1 MKKFEL
7 LAASALA
14 LLYAGPALA
23 QGPQTPPPADNPAPT
38 TRVDETESAGEDI
51 VVTATKRETTLLD
64 TPIAVSVTSGA
75 TIQQAQIRDLIDLQT
90 VVPSLRVSQLQSSA
104 NTNFII
110 RGFGNGANNV
120 GIEPSVG
127 VFIDGVYRSRSAAAI
142 VDLPNVKRVEVLRG
156 PQSTLFGKNASA
168 GIISLVTAEP
178 SFEFGGNAE
187 ISYGNY
193 NALVIKEDF
202 TGPITDTL
210 AFAFAGNYNRR
221 DGYIRDV
228 ALGVDVNDR
237 NRYGL
242 RGQLLF
248 QPNADLKFRL
258 IADYDRIE
266 ENCCAV
272 GNVVNGPTGAVVG
285 LVGGNLDRANP
296 LSYRVFNN
304 FLSTND
310 IQNWGISL
318 QSDANIGKFSLT
330 SITAYRGV
338 DSFTNQDSDF
348 TSADLIGDNRNTTKI
363 RTFTQEVRLASDFDG
378 PLNFLVG
385 GYYFHE
391 DIDLDARLTYGRN
404 FRAYGSALSTSAAAP
419 GGGYA
424 LTEALLGLP
433 ANTFAQ
439 LGQGRFENWRYG
451 NDSFSFFGSADFKIT
466 DRLVF
471 TGGLNYTS
479 DKKRFSSASFS
490 TDTFSALDFVAIGR
504 NVVSQQALATTVGQ
518 LLRLPAGTLATAA
531 QIGAFAA
538 ANPAGFA
545 QAQAGANAFA
555 AANQTNP
562 AVNGLLGLQALQF
575 LPPFLNLPNA
585 VEPGRTADDDLSYS
599 LRLAY
604 KATDRISLYVTYAT
618 GFKASSINIGPDSR
632 PTAVDFIPGSPV
644 TNPAASPIRTAGLAV
659 PNLTTGSRFANP
671 EKARV
676 IEGGIKGQFPGV
688 AFNLA
693 IFQQQISNFQGNI
706 FTGTG
711 FVLTNAGRQSTFGVE
726 FDTTYSPVR
735 NLTLKFDLTYL
746 DPRYD
751 SFVNGSVLSPTFG
764 VVAANQTGT
773 RPSGIPEISFSTG
786 ANYRAELS
794 DSVNLILAG
803 DYQWS
808 SRVQIADGAPQYTR
822 QVTSLNLSA
831 TAQLSNGLEITAWG
845 RNVLDR
851 RYLTTIFP
859 SVAQSG
865 SLSAYPSQPATYGG
879 TLRIKF

>member
-23 QGPQTPPPADNPAPT
+23 QGPQTPPAADNPAPT

-285 LVGGNLDRANP
+285 LVGGNLDRGNP

-391 DIDLDARLTYGRN
+391 DIDLDANLTYGRN
-404 FRAYGSALSTSAAAP
+404 FRAYGQALSGNGYSAVE
-419 GGGYA
+419 G
-424 LTEALLGLP
+424 LLGVP

-439 LGQGRFENWRYG
+439 RGQGRFENWRYS
-451 NDSFSFFGSADFKIT
+451 NDSYSFFGSADFKIT
-466 DRLVF
+466 DRLIF

-490 TDTFSALDFVAIGR
+490 TDTFSALDFVAIGNQVITQTGIQTGVR
-504 NVVSQQALATTVGQ
+504 TALG
-518 LLRLPAGTLATAA
+518 LPATVTPTAA
-531 QIGAFAA
+531 QINAFAA
-538 ANPAGFA
+538 AQPAIFNA
-545 QAQAGANAFA
+545 IRTGAAAFA
-555 AANQTNP
+555 TANQTNP
-562 AVNGLLGLQALQF
+562 AVNPLLGLQALQF

-632 PTAVDFIPGSPV
+632 PTAADFIPGSPV
-644 TNPAASPIRTAGLAV
+644 TNPPTSPIRAAGLAV

>member
-14 LLYAGPALA
+14 LLYAGPVLA
-23 QGPQTPPPADNPAPT
+23 QAAPAPPPAPARAPQ
-38 TRVDETESAGEDI
+38 AAEDATASDDI
-51 VVTATKRETTLLD
+51 IVTATKRETTLLD

-75 TIQQAQIRDLIDLQT
+75 AIQQAQVRDLIDLQT
-90 VVPSLRVSQLQSSA
+90 LVPSLRVSQLQSSA

-110 RGFGNGANNV
+110 RGFGNGANNI

-127 VFIDGVYRSRSAAAI
+127 VFIDGVYRSRSAAQIA
-142 VDLPNVKRVEVLRG
+142 DLPNLKRVEVLRG

-168 GIISLVTAEP
+168 GIISIVTAEP
-178 SFEFGGNAE
+178 SFEFGGHAE
-187 ISYGNY
+187 LSYGNY

-210 AFAFAGNYNRR
+210 AFAFSGNYNRR

-228 ALGVDVNDR
+228 ALNTDVNDR

-248 QPNADLKFRL
+248 QPSADLKFRL
-258 IADYDRIE
+258 IGDYDRIQ

-272 GNVVNGPTGAVVG
+272 GNVVNGPTGAVIG
-285 LVGGNLDRANP
+285 LVGGNLDRNNP
-296 LSYRVFNN
+296 LSYRVYNN

-310 IQNWGISL
+310 IQNYGISL
-318 QSDANIGKFSLT
+318 QTDANIGKFALT

-338 DSFTNQDSDF
+338 DSMTNQDSDF
-348 TSADLIGDNRNTTKI
+348 TSADLIGTNRANTKI
-363 RTFTQEVRLASDFDG
+363 KTFTQEVRLASDFDG
-378 PLNFLVG
+378 PLNFLAG

-391 DIDLDARLTYGRN
+391 DIDYTADLTYGRD
-404 FRAYGSALSTSAAAP
+404 FRNYAQALSGNGFSAVE
-419 GGGYA
+419 GA
-424 LTEALLGLP
+424 LGFP
-433 ANTFAQ
+433 ANTFGQ
-439 LGQGRFENWRYG
+439 RGQGRFENWRYG
-451 NDSFSFFGSADFKIT
+451 NDSYSFFGSADFKIT
-466 DRLVF
+466 DRLTF

-479 DKKRFSSASFS
+479 DKKRFSSASTS

-504 NVVSQQALATTVGQ
+504 QLLINGAIANQVGAA
-518 LLRLPAGTLATAA
+518 LRLPAGTSANAA
-531 QIGAFAA
+531 QIQAFAA
-538 ANPAGFA
+538 AQPAIFG
-545 QAQAGANAFA
+545 QIQAGATAFG
-555 AANQTNP
+555 AANQSIPQSAANP
-562 AVNGLLGLQALQF
+562 NGNPLLALQPLQF

-585 VEPGRTADDDLSYS
+585 VEPGRTGDSDLSYT

-632 PTAVDFIPGSPV
+632 PTAADFIPGSPV
-644 TNPAASPIRTAGLAV
+644 TNPAPSAIRTAGLAL
-659 PNLTTGSRFANP
+659 PNLTTGSRFAAP

-693 IFQQQISNFQGNI
+693 VFQQEISNFQGNI

-726 FDTTYSPVR
+726 FDTTYSPV
-735 NLTLKFDLTYL
+735 NALTLKFDLTYL
-746 DPRYD
+746 SPKYD
-751 SFVNGSVLSPTFG
+751 SFVNASALSPTFS
-764 VVAANQTGT
+764 VVPANLSGT
-773 RPSGIPEISFSTG
+773 RPAGIPEVSFSGG
-786 ANYRAELS
+786 ANYKADLS
-794 DSVNLILAG
+794 DSVKLILAG

-808 SRVQIADGAPQYTR
+808 SRVQIAEGAPYTR

-859 SVAQSG
+859 SVAQAG

-879 TLRIKF
+879 TVRIKF